1 MSPPDTFEAF
11 AIAAPGLEPLVASE
25 LKSLRARQLR
35 SIEGGVEFQA
45 DQHLL
50 YTANLH
56 LRTASRVIV
65 RLARFRAI
73 SFAELERRATRVPWE
88 RIVPPNGRVR
98 LRVTCRKSRLYHSGA
113 VAQRLLESINQR
125 TGATALDT
133 TPGPGGAPEDDASG
147 AQLFVI
153 RVDHDQVTVSADTSG
168 DHLHLRGYRTAVIQA
183 PLRENLAAAMLLAS
197 GWDRDTPLMDP
208 FCGSGTI
215 AIEAALMARQM
226 APGRN
231 RRFRFMEWPDFDAD
245 LWTNVHTRAIEAER
259 PRTAAPIIASDR
271 SGWAM
276 RAAAGNAERAGVAA
290 DLQLERAEVS
300 ALQPT
305 GQPGWLVTNPPY
317 GVRLGQRDE
326 LRGLYAEFGAVLR
339 ERFRGW
345 RVAIL
350 STDRRLD
357 AQLRLPLLDALQTT
371 NGGIRVHLLT
381 GVVGA
386 ALTPPRGLR
395 RVDGMRE

>member
-1 MSPPDTFEAF
+1 MSPPDNFEAF

-35 SIEGGVEFQA
+35 AVEGGVEFKA
-45 DQHLL
+45 DHQLL
-50 YTANLH
+50 YSANLH

-73 SFAELERRATRVPWE
+73 SFAELERRAGRVPWE
-88 RIVPPNGRVR
+88 RVVPRNGRVR

-113 VAQRLLESINQR
+113 VAQRLLERINQR
-125 TGATALDT
+125 AGATALDT
-133 TPGPGGAPEDDASG
+133 TPGPGGAPEDDGSA
-147 AQLFVI
+147 AQLFVV
-153 RVDHDQVTVSADTSG
+153 RLDHDQCTISADTSG
-168 DHLHLRGYRTAVIQA
+168 AHLHQRGYRTAVIQA

-197 GWDRDTPLMDP
+197 GWDRKTPLLDP

-215 AIEAALMARQM
+215 CIEAALLARQI
-226 APGRN
+226 APGHN
-231 RRFRFMEWPDFDAD
+231 RRFRFMEWPDFDAGRWSRIHAHAVD
-245 LWTNVHTRAIEAER
+245 AER
-259 PRTAAPIIASDR
+259 PRAPAPIIGSDR

-305 GQPGWLVTNPPY
+305 GQPGWVVTNPPY

-326 LRGLYAEFGAVLR
+326 LRSLYAEFGAVLR

-345 RVAIL
+345 RAGIL

-357 AQLRLPLLDALQTT
+357 SQLRLPLLDALQTT

-395 RVDGMRE
+395 RVDGVRE